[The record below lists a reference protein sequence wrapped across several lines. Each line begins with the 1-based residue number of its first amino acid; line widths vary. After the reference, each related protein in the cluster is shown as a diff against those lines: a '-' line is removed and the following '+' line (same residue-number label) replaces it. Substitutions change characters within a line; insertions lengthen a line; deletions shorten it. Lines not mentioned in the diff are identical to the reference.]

1 MKAPKISLTNLLQ
14 HFAEGWPEGLVLL
27 PSLLTLLAI
36 QMPSHSLVVA
46 GMNAPRRKRIQRE
59 QEPWAVKN
67 DGDHGLLSC
76 LEEITCTFLGHRES
90 APCWRMEIRDVQEC
104 YLANRGVPWL
114 PAGLAFEPKLKKA
127 KMEIVHET
135 LLAH

>member
-1 MKAPKISLTNLLQ
+1 
-14 HFAEGWPEGLVLL
+14 
-27 PSLLTLLAI
+27 
-36 QMPSHSLVVA
+36 
-46 GMNAPRRKRIQRE
+46 MNAPRRKRIQRE

-76 LEEITCTFLGHRES
+76 LAEITCTFLGHRES
-90 APCWRMEIRDVQEC
+90 APCWRMEIRDAQEC